1 MRDKGQIKQSVRLF
15 FKSAFL
21 TALAI
26 VLIIIGF
33 FAAGYLF
40 GGY

>member
-1 MRDKGQIKQSVRLF
+1 MRDKRQIKHSVRLF

-26 VLIIIGF
+26 ALLIIGF
-33 FAAGYLF
+33 FAAGYFF